1 MHTTVEPQDMTDPVL
16 PLIRILLAES
26 DPAEVDR
33 IIATIDPAFQA
44 EIKIAKTYEQLLER
58 IALEKPQLVFLGK
71 IGNSDYQAI
80 CKGCRQTNPQLPI
93 VLISQLKNVSDAFLR
108 LVVTCGLT
116 DVISHDPI
124 KLNQMVQ
131 QISRNSINGNSQQC
145 DDIISRI
152 STDGEDLKTFLTFNI
167 ANEQPPNESLQ
178 KTKTDN
184 PIVQQQLAKKSQE
197 QATISGRAMLVA
209 LEEIVETSNNY
220 FGPLAQGNYW
230 RKAHAQIVDE
240 FPFITEWSADHF
252 SKITCQD
259 YILERGLTAENIHS
273 LRVWVSLF
281 IKECERI
288 IIDFRAILTNS
299 DLSPLAKDLLI
310 IP

>member
-1 MHTTVEPQDMTDPVL
+1 MHTTIEPQDMTDPVL

-33 IIATIDPAFQA
+33 IVATIDPEFQA

-71 IGNSDYQAI
+71 IGSSDYQAI

-93 VLISQLKNVSDAFLR
+93 VLISQLKAVSDSFLK

-116 DVISHDPI
+116 DVISHDPVR
-124 KLNQMVQ
+124 LNQIVQ
-131 QISRNSINGNSQQC
+131 QISKHPGTIRTQQ
-145 DDIISRI
+145 DDRIAASLAAQAAVGTGSRQDSPTILHNLTDQQSPTEPLPSASKDRETRISCRIMLAAMEEIIS
-152 STDGEDLKTFLTFNI
+152 
-167 ANEQPPNESLQ
+167 
-178 KTKTDN
+178 
-184 PIVQQQLAKKSQE
+184 V
-197 QATISGRAMLVA
+197 
-209 LEEIVETSNNY
+209 SNNY

-230 RKAHAQIVDE
+230 RKAHAQIIDE
-240 FPFITEWSADHF
+240 FPFITNWSADHF
-252 SKITCQD
+252 SKITCQEH
-259 YILERGLTAENIHS
+259 ILERELTAENIDN
-273 LRVWVSLF
+273 LRVWVNLF

-310 IP
+310 TP

>member
-1 MHTTVEPQDMTDPVL
+1 MHTTIEPQDMTDPVL

-33 IIATIDPAFQA
+33 IVATIDPEFQA

-71 IGNSDYQAI
+71 IGSSDYQAI

-93 VLISQLKNVSDAFLR
+93 VLISQLKAVSDSFLK

-116 DVISHDPI
+116 DVISHDPVR
-124 KLNQMVQ
+124 LNQIVQ
-131 QISRNSINGNSQQC
+131 QISKHPGTIRTQQ
-145 DDIISRI
+145 DDRIATSLAAQAAVDTGSRQDSPTILHNLTDQQSPTEPLPSASKDRETRISCRIMLAAIEEIIS
-152 STDGEDLKTFLTFNI
+152 
-167 ANEQPPNESLQ
+167 
-178 KTKTDN
+178 
-184 PIVQQQLAKKSQE
+184 V
-197 QATISGRAMLVA
+197 
-209 LEEIVETSNNY
+209 SNNY

-230 RKAHAQIVDE
+230 RKAHAQIIDE
-240 FPFITEWSADHF
+240 FPFITNWSADHF
-252 SKITCQD
+252 SKITCQEH
-259 YILERGLTAENIHS
+259 ILERELTAENIDN
-273 LRVWVSLF
+273 LRVWVNLF

-310 IP
+310 TP